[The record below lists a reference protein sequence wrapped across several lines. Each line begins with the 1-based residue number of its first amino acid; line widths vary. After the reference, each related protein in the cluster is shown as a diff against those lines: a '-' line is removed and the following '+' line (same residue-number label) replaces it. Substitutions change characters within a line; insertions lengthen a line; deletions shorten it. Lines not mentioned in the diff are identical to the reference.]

1 MILISYLTAGRIYV
15 TKKSKEKL
23 NSRQLKLFLVSRG
36 LYQAFN
42 FDVAKKS
49 TDIETKNKPYI
60 FTIGIFACIYIAP
73 IRDFDVQR
81 FG

>member
-1 MILISYLTAGRIYV
+1 MQNNEEKKCMTQQWNLADAITCQLLEIGILGGC
-15 TKKSKEKL
+15 
-23 NSRQLKLFLVSRG
+23 LKLLFMTV
-36 LYQAFN
+36 
-42 FDVAKKS
+42 
-49 TDIETKNKPYI
+49 ETKNKPYI